1 MISRL
6 IILLRGCLI
15 FLRRLGW
22 FTLSIL
28 IQHLNHEGS
37 RGGLLGLF
45 TVSTVVARLP
55 AVVTNRPSTCGLE
68 AFSWLFACVRF
79 RLLIPM
85 GRLVILGKFNCPGII
100 SIAHLHDGLVTVIS
114 SMTTEVRLGPIH
126 FNKMPGPIGFSRFRA
141 VLESLIIYLGFLIA
155 LGYVH

>member
-15 FLRRLGW
+15 FLRRFGW
-22 FTLSIL
+22 FTLSVL
-28 IQHLNHEGS
+28 IQHLSREGS
-37 RGGLLGLF
+37 RGSLLGLF

-68 AFSWLFACVRF
+68 VSSWLLACVRF

-85 GRLVILGKFNCPGII
+85 GRLVILGKLNCLGIT
-100 SIAHLHDGLVTVIS
+100 SIAHLHDGLAMVIS
-114 SMTTEVRLGPIH
+114 SMTSKVWLGPIH
-126 FNKMPGPIGFSRFRA
+126 FNKMPGPIGFSWLRA
-141 VLESLIIYLGFLIA
+141 
-155 LGYVH
+155 